1 MNDISRTTVLS
12 EGKKESG
19 WGLGGRE
26 GLGEER
32 EEKLRS
38 GYEKTIWTHYF
49 QWKKNNKNKMT
60 HTERKRERGGRGR
73 EGEREN

>member
-1 MNDISRTTVLS
+1 MLFMNDIFRIIVFF

-32 EEKLRS
+32 EEKLRF
-38 GYEKTIWTHYF
+38 GYEKII
-49 QWKKNNKNKMT
+49 
-60 HTERKRERGGRGR
+60 
-73 EGEREN
+73 

>member
-1 MNDISRTTVLS
+1 MSLMNDISRTTVLS

-38 GYEKTIWTHYF
+38 GYEKTI
-49 QWKKNNKNKMT
+49 
-60 HTERKRERGGRGR
+60 
-73 EGEREN
+73 